1 MLSFHFS
8 IWLALCDFTLLSCS
22 TSLACDSSLA
32 SKASNPAFSLFAPKF
47 FAALALLTH
56 FPFFGLSVCAERFL
70 HTSTLSYAA
79 ELDSLLFSEP
89 KVCVLS
95 KPRTFSLFAIA
106 SIKPAVKQLFYF
118 LHSHAK
124 SHLHSQITVY
134 VAMFFRILY
143 WGMPQLALLASH
155 HHPISFSPKI

>member
-1 MLSFHFS
+1 MSVLLFCMLSFHFS

-70 HTSTLSYAA
+70 HTSTLK
-79 ELDSLLFSEP
+79 L
-89 KVCVLS
+89 
-95 KPRTFSLFAIA
+95 R
-106 SIKPAVKQLFYF
+106 
-118 LHSHAK
+118 
-124 SHLHSQITVY
+124 
-134 VAMFFRILY
+134 
-143 WGMPQLALLASH
+143 G
-155 HHPISFSPKI
+155 